1 MRHPLIFYFGHTSA
15 FFINKFIDKGLIA
28 KRVNESY
35 ERMFAVGVDEMDWDD
50 LNEAHYDWP
59 TVAEAKAYRKQVRQ
73 VVMEIIDQ
81 SEEKQLNWNSD
92 LWIVLMGI

>member
-1 MRHPLIFYFGHTSA
+1 
-15 FFINKFIDKGLIA
+15 
-28 KRVNESY
+28 
-35 ERMFAVGVDEMDWDD
+35 MDWDD

-73 VVMEIIDQ
+73 VVMEIIDR

-92 LWIVLMGI
+92 LWIVIMGIEH